1 MINAIGEPKV
11 LYYPDLFSAHGAPP
25 GNSFVQCITNPLCDA
40 LHEGI
45 FSKASPGRDQI
56 VKPCRSGPIMADRTM
71 KGRKADEGAFL
82 RPLRAITSYLSSSCY
97 SCRSSFLSSSEST
110 SLRRHGP
117 SDDVEPSPPKKPRP
131 DCSDAQKAA
140 YMNNF
145 SNRGTAAEDGP
156 TKAEAAN
163 ARHSLLPPP
172 ASAAATPSDLSSS
185 SSSSSD
191 LPICAAMDPRKT
203 PGAAAEDY
211 RQ

>member
-1 MINAIGEPKV
+1 MAKGCSIGKLTSPLWVAPEVPRGTGDPHQKSVSDRFSIKLTFFRTPVSLRSGSEPPPTKMINAIGEPKV

-110 SLRRHGP
+110 S
-117 SDDVEPSPPKKPRP
+117 
-131 DCSDAQKAA
+131 
-140 YMNNF
+140 
-145 SNRGTAAEDGP
+145 
-156 TKAEAAN
+156 
-163 ARHSLLPPP
+163 PPP
-172 ASAAATPSDLSSS
+172 WTV
-185 SSSSSD
+185 
-191 LPICAAMDPRKT
+191 R
-203 PGAAAEDY
+203 
-211 RQ
+211 